1 MSSQVMGHPLN
12 IWSTDR
18 TVARRVWAPHTDRSS
33 LGIALGLS
41 PGPGTKGTEG
51 ESISLSGREKH
62 SSKGS
67 GLCRPFLKRT
77 GEFIYLRSSGINV

>member
-1 MSSQVMGHPLN
+1 MAL
-12 IWSTDR
+12 
-18 TVARRVWAPHTDRSS
+18 HTDRSS

-41 PGPGTKGTEG
+41 PGPGTKDAEEG
-51 ESISLSGREKH
+51 WISLSGRKKH

-77 GEFIYLRSSGINV
+77 GEFMYLWSSCIDVKGLATPFNLQCRDG